1 MVRVGVVGVGGV
13 ESSKPFKVLV
23 NNSKPNY
30 RQALRTVIGILNY
43 SNNNNN
49 NNNNNPVLML
59 L

>member
-49 NNNNNPVLML
+49 NNNNPVLML